1 MTGANRSDR
10 ARPDTRA
17 IGAAKER
24 LAEAFL
30 IARGLRLVARN
41 QHSRFGE
48 IDLVMRE
55 ETVLVFV
62 EVRYR
67 RSTRFGTPA
76 ATVDA
81 RKQQRLILAARHYL
95 HTHPTQL
102 ACRFDVVAIGAQ
114 DDIQWIRQAFTL

>member
-1 MTGANRSDR
+1 MTGADRHGR

-30 IARGLRLVARN
+30 SARGLRLVARN
-41 QHSRFGE
+41 HRSRFGE

-55 ETVLVFV
+55 EAVLVFI

-95 HTHPTQL
+95 HAHPTQL
-102 ACRFDVVAIGAQ
+102 ACRFDVVAIVAQ
-114 DDIQWIRQAFTL
+114 DDIQWIRQAFSL